1 MVNFVDTSVLLN
13 LLQVPNRCQRY
24 DEIKQEY
31 ERCFNNGDSFV
42 FPMATLVET
51 GNHIA
56 HIADGNQRW
65 TIANR
70 FADLVEQ
77 AGQLKNN
84 MSVIP
89 ELTSAEL
96 TAVLQAFRNCAIQEV
111 GFGDA
116 SIIEQ
121 YNTYWREK
129 QPIGEIRI
137 WSTDTHLC
145 GYHQTGGLARRR
157 TR

>member
-1 MVNFVDTSVLLN
+1 MVHFVDTSVLLN
-13 LLQVPNRCQRY
+13 LLQVPNRCQRH

-31 ERCFNNGDSFV
+31 ERCFNNGDSFI

-65 TIANR
+65 IIANR

-77 AGQLKNN
+77 AEQLKNN

-89 ELTSAEL
+89 ALTSAEL
-96 TAVLQAFRNCAIQEV
+96 TAVLHAFRNCAVQEV

-116 SIIEQ
+116 SIVEQ

-145 GYHQTGGLARRR
+145 GYHQTGGLARRK